1 MSIHLE
7 PRTMP
12 APPVERPAISAPPV
26 ADNLFDVAVHQFHI
40 AADRLGLDD
49 GMRGILSHC
58 EAELTVSF
66 PVEMDDGSVRM
77 FQGHRVQHNRG
88 PGPTKG
94 GIRYHQDVTL
104 SEVKA
109 LAMWMTWKCA
119 VVGLPYGGAKGGVRV
134 DPKGLSL
141 NEVQNLT
148 RRYTSEI
155 MPMIGPNK
163 DIPAPD
169 VNTNAQT
176 MAWIMDTYSMHV
188 GYSVPGVV
196 TGKPIALGG
205 SAGRN
210 EATGRGCVY
219 VIEEACRTT
228 GLNLAGARVV
238 VQGFGNAGAT
248 AARLI
253 DELGAT
259 VIGVSDSGGGT
270 WNPAGLDLD
279 RVSRHKG
286 ATGSVRG
293 YAEGEDISNRE
304 LLELPCEILIP
315 AAMEGQID
323 TDNAHRIQ
331 ARIIAE
337 AANGPTSPE
346 ADEILFDRGIT
357 VLPDIL
363 ANAGGVTVSYFEW
376 VQALQAFPWTE
387 SDVNDRLRKIMR
399 DSYRAVQATASEH
412 HVHLRTAAML
422 LSVRRVA
429 EFTRLRGIY
438 P

>member
-141 NEVQNLT
+141 NEV
-148 RRYTSEI
+148 
-155 MPMIGPNK
+155 
-163 DIPAPD
+163 
-169 VNTNAQT
+169 
-176 MAWIMDTYSMHV
+176 
-188 GYSVPGVV
+188 
-196 TGKPIALGG
+196 
-205 SAGRN
+205 
-210 EATGRGCVY
+210 
-219 VIEEACRTT
+219 
-228 GLNLAGARVV
+228 
-238 VQGFGNAGAT
+238 
-248 AARLI
+248 
-253 DELGAT
+253 
-259 VIGVSDSGGGT
+259 
-270 WNPAGLDLD
+270 
-279 RVSRHKG
+279 
-286 ATGSVRG
+286 
-293 YAEGEDISNRE
+293 
-304 LLELPCEILIP
+304 
-315 AAMEGQID
+315 
-323 TDNAHRIQ
+323 
-331 ARIIAE
+331 
-337 AANGPTSPE
+337 
-346 ADEILFDRGIT
+346 
-357 VLPDIL
+357 
-363 ANAGGVTVSYFEW
+363 
-376 VQALQAFPWTE
+376 
-387 SDVNDRLRKIMR
+387 
-399 DSYRAVQATASEH
+399 
-412 HVHLRTAAML
+412 
-422 LSVRRVA
+422 
-429 EFTRLRGIY
+429 
-438 P
+438 